1 MADAH
6 AKNHDY
12 HILPLSPWPF
22 LGSLSAFIMAV
33 GAVFLMHK
41 IAISGQQFGPYVFG
55 AGLLGV
61 LYTMFGWW
69 SDVVREANAGDHTR
83 VVQMHHRYGM
93 IMFIASEVM
102 FFVAW
107 FWAYFDA
114 SLYSGE
120 VIQYARTELT
130 GAHWPPK
137 GIVPFNPWELP
148 LFNTLILLT
157 SGCTATWAHH
167 ALLHD
172 DRKGF
177 KQGLWLTIA
186 LGALFSYVQV
196 VEYQHAT
203 FGFKNHIFGS
213 TFFMATGFHG
223 FHVFIGTVF
232 LAICLRRAYNGDF
245 TPKQHLGFEFAAW
258 YWHFVD
264 VVWLFLFAAIYVW
277 GSDWGRAATGAVG
290 H

>member
-22 LGSLSAFIMAV
+22 VGSFSAFVMAV
-33 GAVFLMHK
+33 GAVMWMKKMTLGGLPLG
-41 IAISGQQFGPYVFG
+41 SYVFF

-61 LYTMFGWW
+61 LYTMYGWW

-93 IMFIASEVM
+93 ILFIASEVM

-114 SLYSGE
+114 AFYANE
-120 VIQYARTELT
+120 AIQYSRTELT
-130 GAHWPPK
+130 GGHWPPK
-137 GIVPFNPWELP
+137 GIAVFNPFELP

-157 SGCTATWAHH
+157 SGTTVTWAHH

-172 DRKGF
+172 DRDGLK
-177 KQGLWLTIA
+177 KGLWLTVA
-186 LGALFSYVQV
+186 LGALFTCVQV
-196 VEYQHAT
+196 YEYSHAH
-203 FGFKNHIFGS
+203 FSFAGHIYGA

-223 FHVFIGTVF
+223 FHVLVGTIF
-232 LAICLRRAYNGDF
+232 LAICLIRASKGEMSS
-245 TPKQHLGFEFAAW
+245 KQHLGFEFAAW

-264 VVWLFLFAAIYVW
+264 VVWLFLFAAIYIW
-277 GSDWGRAATGAVG
+277 GSNFGAAAVSAAG